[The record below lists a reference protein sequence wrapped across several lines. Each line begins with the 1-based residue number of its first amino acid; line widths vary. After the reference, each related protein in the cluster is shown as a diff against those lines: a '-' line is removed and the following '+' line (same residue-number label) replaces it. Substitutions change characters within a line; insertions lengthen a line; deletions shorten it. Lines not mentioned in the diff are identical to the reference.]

1 MHLAEGIL
9 SVPVLASGGVLT
21 AAGVA
26 VGLHRTGD
34 AEVPRVALMSAAFFI
49 ASLIH
54 VPLGVASVHLIL
66 NGACGLVLGWAAFP
80 ALLIALLLQAT
91 LFGFGGLAVLGVN
104 TVIMA
109 APAVA
114 VGLLLRPWLR
124 RQPSAAPWV
133 GALAGGGSVAASA
146 LLAALALYGSHR
158 AFGATAALLF
168 GAHVPVMVAEAVIT
182 AGLITFLVRV
192 RPETLGLGPSGQP
205 APGGT

>member
-9 SVPVLASGGVLT
+9 SAPVLVAGGVLA

-26 VGLHRTGD
+26 IGLRRTGD
-34 AEVPRVALMSAAFFI
+34 AEVPRVALMSAAFFV

-80 ALLIALLLQAT
+80 ALLVALLLQAT
-91 LFGFGGLAVLGVN
+91 LFGFGGLTVLGVN

-109 APAVA
+109 APAVT
-114 VGLLLRPWLR
+114 VGLFLRPWLR
-124 RQPSAAPWV
+124 RQPGAALWV
-133 GALAGGGSVAASA
+133 GALAGGGSVTLAA

-158 AFGATAALLF
+158 AFSTTAALLV
-168 GAHVPVMVAEAVIT
+168 GAHVPVILAEAAIT
-182 AGLITFLVRV
+182 AGLVAFLARV
-192 RPETLGLGPSGQP
+192 RPETLGLEPP
-205 APGGT
+205 ARAAAGAT